1 MYILKTNNTTEIM
14 KKILTLFAVAVVG
27 LITFSSCEGPEG
39 PPGSDSALSYVYE
52 VDANFVGPNYS
63 VTSTPS
69 GMLSGDNILVYEL
82 VSTSGPDSWAL
93 LPQVYY
99 FNNGLET
106 AQYNYTFSKN
116 RVTIFITG
124 SLNDYSQL
132 PSSFRLGKVFRVVII
147 PGDDGIN
154 AKTGKKVTTDNLD
167 YNTVIKK
174 YSIDDSNV
182 KKLN

>member
-1 MYILKTNNTTEIM
+1 M
-14 KKILTLFAVAVVG
+14 KKILTLFAVVG
-27 LITFSSCEGPEG
+27 LIAFSSCEGPEG
-39 PPGSDSALSYVYE
+39 PPGPPGQDTAIPYVYE
-52 VDANFVGPNYS
+52 MNNVNFAGPDFA
-63 VTSTPS
+63 VTSTPT

-82 VSTSGPDSWAL
+82 VSTSGADSWAL

-116 RVTIFITG
+116 RVTVFIDG
-124 SLNDYSQL
+124 SLSDFSQL
-132 PSSFRLGKVFRVVII
+132 PSSFRLGKTFRVVII

-154 AKTGKKVTTDNLD
+154 AKMAKTNNLD
-167 YNTVIKK
+167 YNAVIAK
-174 YSIDDSNV
+174 YNIDDTNV

>member
-1 MYILKTNNTTEIM
+1 M

-39 PPGSDSALSYVYE
+39 PVGPPGADSAIPYVYE
-52 VDANFVGPNYS
+52 VKANFVGPNYS

-82 VSTSGPDSWAL
+82 VSTSAPDSWAL

-124 SLNDYSQL
+124 SLSDYSQL

-167 YNTVIKK
+167 YNAVIKK
-174 YSIDDSNV
+174 YNIDDSNV
-182 KKLN
+182 KQLN